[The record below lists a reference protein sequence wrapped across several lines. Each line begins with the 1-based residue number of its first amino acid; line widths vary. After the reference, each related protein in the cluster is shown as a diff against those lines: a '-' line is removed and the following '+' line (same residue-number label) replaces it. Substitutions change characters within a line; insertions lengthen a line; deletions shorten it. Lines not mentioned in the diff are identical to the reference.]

1 MTESTNGP
9 PPAQSAEQPIDIA
22 PRRSFWREALNTV
35 LAAAAAAIVPEL
47 IEAFQRVDWS
57 VVWQAVAG
65 LNWSEAT
72 GGGIIGAILYRLR
85 PGALRR

>member
-22 PRRSFWREALNTV
+22 PSFWREALNTV

-57 VVWQAVAG
+57 VVWHAAAG
-65 LNWSEAT
+65 LNWSEVT